1 MMRLWI
7 VFAAL
12 NGLCAVALGAWAS
25 HGMESLPAAAE
36 LMKTGVQYQMWHALA
51 LIGVAWLSD
60 DPGVPKGI
68 IGTAGFCFLIGILLV
83 RPQGLL
89 GEHRNGD
96 AGRGAV
102 FDVGTRRRDPTDGRL
117 GGLRDCRAD
126 PTLRS
131 TRRRTAGRTG
141 VLPDARRARPGRP
154 IRDACRYRPP
164 CPPP

>member
-68 IGTAGFCFLIGILLV
+68 IGTAGFCFLIGILLFCGSLYATAT
-83 RPQGLL
+83 QGVALFSMSAPAGGILL
-89 GEHRNGD
+89 M
-96 AGRGAV
+96 AGWVV
-102 FDVGTRRRDPTDGRL
+102 FGIAGLTRR
-117 GGLRDCRAD
+117 
-126 PTLRS
+126 
-131 TRRRTAGRTG
+131 
-141 VLPDARRARPGRP
+141 
-154 IRDACRYRPP
+154 
-164 CPPP
+164 